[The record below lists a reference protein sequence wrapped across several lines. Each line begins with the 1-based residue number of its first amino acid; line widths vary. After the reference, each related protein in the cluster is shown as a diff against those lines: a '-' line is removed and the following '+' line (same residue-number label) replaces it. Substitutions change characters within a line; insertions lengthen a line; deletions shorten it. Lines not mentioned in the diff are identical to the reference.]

1 LFAPVISRD
10 RLKPVEALKRSNG
23 LVRGRFRMVFLS
35 ATLALILEEMIVHV
49 WKTVLLDP
57 ERLER
62 GLDAYLAAEKEKDV
76 GDPEEETRALTIRIA
91 EADRR
96 RAAYQD
102 LVADGLMERDELR
115 AKLDALRRLKAA
127 AEEGLTALEE
137 SRRKVR
143 ELELSREKVLAR
155 YWDAVPEALEK
166 TDGNTRR
173 AVYNT
178 LGVTV
183 WAAKAKGDPIRI
195 VLGALGGEEVC
206 RSDATSTR

>member
-1 LFAPVISRD
+1 
-10 RLKPVEALKRSNG
+10 
-23 LVRGRFRMVFLS
+23 
-35 ATLALILEEMIVHV
+35 V
-49 WKTVLLDP
+49 WKAVKTVLLDL

-91 EADRR
+91 EADHR

-102 LVADGLMERDELR
+102 LVADGLIERDELR

-137 SRRKVR
+137 RWRKVR

-155 YWDAVPEALEK
+155 YRDAVPEAFEK